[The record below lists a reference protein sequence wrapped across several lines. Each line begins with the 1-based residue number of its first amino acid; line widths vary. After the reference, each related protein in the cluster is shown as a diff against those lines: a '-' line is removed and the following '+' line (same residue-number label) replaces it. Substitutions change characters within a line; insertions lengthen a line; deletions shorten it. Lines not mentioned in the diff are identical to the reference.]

1 VAAIQVPEALAERLG
16 ERGTDGLIRLLGS
29 TGQQWTDSVLT
40 MAGERYER
48 RLTQEISGLK
58 VEFSRDIGQLRAETA
73 EQIGKL
79 RAETAEQIGM
89 LRAETTEQIGKLRAE
104 TTEQIGQLRG
114 DIGLFRADVTREL
127 AASRVDQFKWSFAF
141 WLGQVATTAGLLAYM
156 LRAQ

>member
-1 VAAIQVPEALAERLG
+1 MAAFQVPAALAERLG
-16 ERGTDGLIRLLGS
+16 EGGTDGLIRLLGS
-29 TGQQWTDSVLT
+29 TEQQWADSVLT

-48 RLTQEISGLK
+48 RLTEEVSHLRVELSREIGH
-58 VEFSRDIGQLRAETA
+58 LRADTA

-79 RAETAEQIGM
+79 RAETAEQIG
-89 LRAETTEQIGKLRAE
+89 RLRAE

-114 DIGLFRADVTREL
+114 DIGLFRAEVTREL

>member
-1 VAAIQVPEALAERLG
+1 VAAFQVPAALAERLG
-16 ERGTDGLIRLLGS
+16 EGGTDGLIRLLGS
-29 TGQQWTDSVLT
+29 TEQQWADSVLT

-48 RLTQEISGLK
+48 RLTEEVSHLR
-58 VEFSRDIGQLRAETA
+58 VEFSREIGHLRAETA
-73 EQIGKL
+73 
-79 RAETAEQIGM
+79 
-89 LRAETTEQIGKLRAE
+89 EQIGKLRAE

-114 DIGLFRADVTREL
+114 DIGLFRAEVTREL